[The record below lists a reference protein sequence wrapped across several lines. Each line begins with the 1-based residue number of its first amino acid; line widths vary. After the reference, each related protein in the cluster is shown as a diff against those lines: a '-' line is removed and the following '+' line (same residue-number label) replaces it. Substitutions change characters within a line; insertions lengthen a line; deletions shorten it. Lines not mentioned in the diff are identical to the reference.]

1 VLQTYDYM
9 EEIGVRD
16 LKARLSEVLRAVE
29 GGKRVRVT
37 SRGRPVAEIVPP
49 GLVDLETR
57 LDILEA
63 AGLLTRA
70 KKPPPKTAPPLS
82 EPRGGQ
88 TASEWIIAQRERRR

>member
-1 VLQTYDYM
+1 M

-37 SRGRPVAEIVPP
+37 SRGRPVAKIVPP
-49 GLVDLETR
+49 ESDLETR
-57 LDILEA
+57 LDLLEA

-70 KKPPPKTAPPLS
+70 KGPPPKKAPPLG
-82 EPRGGQ
+82 EPKPGQ
-88 TASEWIIAQRERRR
+88 TASESIIAERERRR